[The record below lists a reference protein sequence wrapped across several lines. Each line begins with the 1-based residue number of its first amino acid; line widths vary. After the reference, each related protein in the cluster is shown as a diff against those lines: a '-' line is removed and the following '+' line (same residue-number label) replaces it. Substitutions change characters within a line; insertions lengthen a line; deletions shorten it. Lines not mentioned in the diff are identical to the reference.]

1 MADPIVFHFD
11 FSSPYA
17 YFASRHVDQ
26 TLAKHGRSILWR
38 PFMLGAAFK
47 TTGMAPLVQQPLR
60 GAYGVH
66 DWQRL
71 ARRDGIPFILR
82 DDFPYT
88 SLAAARAFYWLDST
102 DPALAKRFAAV
113 IFDAYFGRGRDMTA
127 PAAVADEAAALGIDR
142 DALLTAVHDAP
153 WKQRLKDE
161 TELALKKGVFG
172 APTFEVD
179 GELFWGSDRL
189 AMVDE
194 WLTRGGW

>member
-1 MADPIVFHFD
+1 MPDSILFHFD

-26 TLAKHGRSILWR
+26 TLTRHGRPILWR

-47 TTGMAPLVQQPLR
+47 ATGMAPLVQQPLR
-60 GAYGVH
+60 GPYAVH

-71 ARRDGIPFILR
+71 ARRDGIPFVLR
-82 DDFPYT
+82 DDFPYA

-102 DPALAKRFAAV
+102 DSTLAKRFAAA
-113 IFDAYFGRGRDMTA
+113 IFDAYFGQGRDMTA

-142 DALLTAVHDAP
+142 DALLAAVREQP

-161 TELALKKGVFG
+161 TELALKRGVFG